1 MDPTPLLHAPHGPRF
16 GDGVR
21 QAPSMERRTF
31 MALVSGGLLAVPL
44 TAEGQQTGKV
54 YNIGYLGLGSS
65 FAGPNRTAFY
75 QGLQEHGWIEEQ
87 NFVLTTRFAQFKSE
101 RLRELV
107 AELVQRKV
115 DVIVVSTA
123 EAALAAKHGTSTIP
137 IVAVDPADAVGIGLV
152 ASLARPGGNVTGLSY
167 LGTELIAKQMGLL
180 KEAVPNLSRVAA
192 LSNPANP
199 THAPRLRAAEI
210 AAQGLRVNLELIEAR
225 TPSELNKAFAAMM
238 RARVGGVLVLT
249 DPMFGAEARRL
260 AQLASTSGL
269 PAIYG
274 FRTTWMDA
282 GGLISYGPNFAD
294 LFHRAAAY
302 VDKILKGA
310 KPADLPIEQPTK
322 FELVI
327 NLKTAKALGLT
338 IPPSL
343 LQRADEVIQ

>member
-1 MDPTPLLHAPHGPRF
+1 M
-16 GDGVR
+16 GVR
-21 QAPSMERRTF
+21 LTITGLATIV
-31 MALVSGGLLAVPL
+31 ALLLLAAPL
-44 TAEGQQTGKV
+44 AGEAQLAGKV

-65 FAGPNRTAFY
+65 FEGPNRTAFDR
-75 QGLQEHGWIEEQ
+75 GLHEHGWIEGQ

-101 RLRELV
+101 RLREMV

-115 DVIVVSTA
+115 DVIVVQSA
-123 EAALAAKHGTSTIP
+123 EGALAVKHGTSTIP
-137 IVAVDPADAVGIGLV
+137 IVAVSPADAVAIGLV
-152 ASLARPGGNVTGLSY
+152 ASLARPGANVTGLSY
-167 LGTELIAKQMGLL
+167 LGTELIAKQMDLL

-192 LSNPANP
+192 LSNPVNP
-199 THAPRLRAAEI
+199 THPPRLRAAEI
-210 AAQGLRVNLELIEAR
+210 AAQALRMNLELIEAR
-225 TPSELNKAFAAMM
+225 TPSDLNNAFAAMM
-238 RARVGGVLVLT
+238 RARVRGVLVLS

-260 AQLASTSGL
+260 AQLAAASGL

-274 FRTTWMDA
+274 FRESVNA
-282 GGLISYGPNFAD
+282 GGLISYGPHFPD

-327 NLKTAKALGLT
+327 NLKTARALGLT

-343 LQRADEVIQ
+343 LLRADQIIE

>member
-1 MDPTPLLHAPHGPRF
+1 
-16 GDGVR
+16 
-21 QAPSMERRTF
+21 
-31 MALVSGGLLAVPL
+31 MALVSVGLLSAPL
-44 TAEGQQTGKV
+44 AAEGQQTGKV
-54 YNIGYLGLGSS
+54 YNIGYLGLSSS
-65 FAGPNRTAFY
+65 FAGPVRTAFNR
-75 QGLQEHGWIEEQ
+75 GLQERGWIEGQ

-107 AELVQRKV
+107 SELVQRKV

-123 EAALAAKHGTSTIP
+123 EGALAAKHGTSTIP

-167 LGTELIAKQMGLL
+167 LGTELTAKQLELL

-199 THAPRLRAAEI
+199 THAPRLGAADI
-210 AAQGLRVNLELIEAR
+210 AAQRLRVTLELFEAR
-225 TPSELNKAFAAMM
+225 TPSELNKAFAAMT

-249 DPMFGAEARRL
+249 DPMFNAEARRL
-260 AQLASTSGL
+260 AQLASTSGF

-274 FRTTWMDA
+274 FRTWVDV
-282 GGLISYGPNFAD
+282 GGLMSYGPDLAD
-294 LFHRAAAY
+294 LFHRAATY

-310 KPADLPIEQPTK
+310 KPGDLPIEQPTK

-327 NLKTAKALGLT
+327 NLKTAKALALT
-338 IPPSL
+338 IPQLL
-343 LQRADEVIQ
+343 LQRADDVIQ

>member
-1 MDPTPLLHAPHGPRF
+1 MVVRSTITRLATLVALL
-16 GDGVR
+16 
-21 QAPSMERRTF
+21 
-31 MALVSGGLLAVPL
+31 LLAAPL
-44 TAEGQQTGKV
+44 AAQAQPAGKV

-65 FAGPNRTAFY
+65 FAGSNRTAFY
-75 QGLQEHGWIEEQ
+75 RGLQERGWIEGQ

-101 RLRELV
+101 RLREMV

-115 DVIVVSTA
+115 DVLVVQSA
-123 EAALAAKHGTSTIP
+123 EGALAAKHGTSTIP
-137 IVAVDPADAVGIGLV
+137 IVAVSPADAVAIGLV

-167 LGTELIAKQMGLL
+167 LGTELIGKQMELL
-180 KEAVPNLSRVAA
+180 REAAPSLSRMAA

-199 THAPRLRAAEI
+199 THAPRLRAAAI
-210 AAQGLRVNLELIEAR
+210 GAQGLRVHLEPIEAR
-225 TPSELNKAFAAMM
+225 TPAELDKAFATMM
-238 RARVGGVLVLT
+238 RARVGGVLVLS
-249 DPMFGAEARRL
+249 DPMFGDEARRL

-274 FRTTWMDA
+274 FRMSVDA
-282 GGLISYGPNFAD
+282 GGLMSYGPDFPD

-310 KPADLPIEQPTK
+310 KPGDLPIEQPTK

-327 NLKTAKALGLT
+327 NLKAAKALGLT

-343 LQRADEVIQ
+343 LLRADQVIE

>member
-1 MDPTPLLHAPHGPRF
+1 MVVRSTITRLATLVALL
-16 GDGVR
+16 
-21 QAPSMERRTF
+21 
-31 MALVSGGLLAVPL
+31 LLAAPL
-44 TAEGQQTGKV
+44 AAQAQPAGKV

-75 QGLQEHGWIEEQ
+75 RGLQERGWIEGQ

-101 RLRELV
+101 RLREMV

-115 DVIVVSTA
+115 DVLVVQSA
-123 EAALAAKHGTSTIP
+123 EGALAAKHGTSTIP
-137 IVAVDPADAVGIGLV
+137 IVAVSPADAVAIGLV

-167 LGTELIAKQMGLL
+167 LGTELIGKQMELL
-180 KEAVPNLSRVAA
+180 REAAPSLSRMAA

-199 THAPRLRAAEI
+199 THAPRLRAAAI
-210 AAQGLRVNLELIEAR
+210 GAQGLRVHLEPIEAR
-225 TPSELNKAFAAMM
+225 TPAELDKAFATMM
-238 RARVGGVLVLT
+238 RARVGGVLVLS
-249 DPMFGAEARRL
+249 DPMFGDEARRL

-274 FRTTWMDA
+274 FRMSVDA
-282 GGLISYGPNFAD
+282 GGLMSYGPDFPD

-310 KPADLPIEQPTK
+310 KPGDLPIEQPTK

-327 NLKTAKALGLT
+327 NLKAAKALGLT

-343 LQRADEVIQ
+343 LLRADQVIE

>member
-1 MDPTPLLHAPHGPRF
+1 MRLIG
-16 GDGVR
+16 
-21 QAPSMERRTF
+21 
-31 MALVSGGLLAVPL
+31 LAVILSLALAPL
-44 TAEGQQTGKV
+44 AALAQQPPGKV
-54 YNIGYLGLGSS
+54 YNIGYVGLGSS

-75 QGLQEHGWIEEQ
+75 RGLQEHGWVEGQ

-101 RLRELV
+101 RLREMV

-123 EAALAAKHGTSTIP
+123 EGALAAKHGTSTIP
-137 IVAVDPADAVGIGLV
+137 IVAVSPADAVAIGLV
-152 ASLARPGGNVTGLSY
+152 ASLARPGANVTGLSY
-167 LGTELIAKQMGLL
+167 LGTELIAKQMELL

-199 THAPRLRAAEI
+199 THAPRLRAA
-210 AAQGLRVNLELIEAR
+210 ATGAQGLRVHLEPIEAR
-225 TPSELNKAFAAMM
+225 TPSELDKAFATMM
-238 RARVGGVLVLT
+238 RARVGGVLVLS
-249 DPMFGAEARRL
+249 DPMFNDEARRL

-274 FRTTWMDA
+274 FRMWVDA
-282 GGLISYGPNFAD
+282 GGLMSYGPDFPN

-310 KPADLPIEQPTK
+310 KPGDLPVEQPTK
-322 FELVI
+322 FDLVI

-338 IPPSL
+338 IPQSIL
-343 LQRADEVIQ
+343 VRADEIIQ

>member
-1 MDPTPLLHAPHGPRF
+1 VH
-16 GDGVR
+16 
-21 QAPSMERRTF
+21 RRAFLGTV
-31 MALVSGGLLAVPL
+31 AGGLLAAPL
-44 TAEGQQTGKV
+44 AAEAQTAGKV

-65 FAGPNRTAFY
+65 FAGPNRTAFNR
-75 QGLQEHGWIEEQ
+75 GLQEHGWIEGQ
-87 NFVLTTRFAQFKSE
+87 NFVLTARFAQFKSD

-137 IVAVDPADAVGIGLV
+137 IVAADPADAVAIGLV

-199 THAPRLRAAEI
+199 THAPRLRAAEV
-210 AAQGLRVNLELIEAR
+210 AAQGLRVNLELLEAR

-249 DPMFGAEARRL
+249 DPMFNVEARRL

-269 PAIYG
+269 PAMYG
-274 FRTTWMDA
+274 FRTWVDA
-282 GGLISYGPNFAD
+282 GGLMSYGPNFPD

-310 KPADLPIEQPTK
+310 KPGDLPIEQPTK

-343 LQRADEVIQ
+343 LSRADEVIQ

>member
-1 MDPTPLLHAPHGPRF
+1 MRRRRAIVALLL
-16 GDGVR
+16 
-21 QAPSMERRTF
+21 S
-31 MALVSGGLLAVPL
+31 LVAPL
-44 TAEGQQTGKV
+44 TAKAQQAAKV
-54 YNIGYLGLGSS
+54 YNIGFLGLGSS

-75 QGLQEHGWIEEQ
+75 RGLQEHGWIEGQ

-101 RLRELV
+101 RLREMV

-115 DVIVVSTA
+115 DVIVVQSA
-123 EAALAAKHGTSTIP
+123 EGALAAKHGTSTIP
-137 IVAVDPADAVGIGLV
+137 IVAVSPADAVAIGLV
-152 ASLARPGGNVTGLSY
+152 ASLARPGANVTGLSY
-167 LGTELIAKQMGLL
+167 LGTELIAKQMELL

-199 THAPRLRAAEI
+199 THAPRLRAAAI
-210 AAQGLRVNLELIEAR
+210 GAQGLRVHLEPIEAR
-225 TPSELNKAFAAMM
+225 TPAELDKAFATMM
-238 RARVGGVLVLT
+238 RARVGGVLVLS
-249 DPMFGAEARRL
+249 DPMFNDEARRL

-274 FRTTWMDA
+274 FRMSVDA
-282 GGLISYGPNFAD
+282 GGLMSYGPDFPD

-310 KPADLPIEQPTK
+310 KPGDLPIEQPTK

-327 NLKTAKALGLT
+327 NLKAAKALGLT

-343 LQRADEVIQ
+343 LLRADQVVE

>member
-1 MDPTPLLHAPHGPRF
+1 
-16 GDGVR
+16 
-21 QAPSMERRTF
+21 MERRAF
-31 MALVSGGLLAVPL
+31 MALIPVGLHSAPLA
-44 TAEGQQTGKV
+44 AEGQQTGKV
-54 YNIGYLGLGSS
+54 YNIGYLGLSSS
-65 FAGPNRTAFY
+65 FAGPVRTAFNR
-75 QGLQEHGWIEEQ
+75 GLQERGWIEGQ

-107 AELVQRKV
+107 SELVQRKV

-123 EAALAAKHGTSTIP
+123 EGALAAKHGTTTIP
-137 IVAVDPADAVGIGLV
+137 IVAVAPADAVAIGLV

-180 KEAVPNLSRVAA
+180 KEAVASLSRMAA

-210 AAQGLRVNLELIEAR
+210 AAQGLRVSLELIEAR
-225 TPSELNKAFAAMM
+225 TPNELDKAFAAMR
-238 RARVGGVLVLT
+238 RARAGGVLVLT
-249 DPMFGAEARRL
+249 DPMFNAEARRL

-274 FRTTWMDA
+274 FRTWVDV
-282 GGLISYGPNFAD
+282 GGLMSYGPNLPD
-294 LFHRAAAY
+294 LYHRAAAY
-302 VDKILKGA
+302 VVKILKGA
-310 KPADLPIEQPTK
+310 KPGDLPIEQPTK

-327 NLKTAKALGLT
+327 NMKTAKALGLT

-343 LQRADEVIQ
+343 LG